1 MKKIRYSPVGDGAS
15 LSFARFIE
23 VDGRYKEIIS
33 LLKNI
38 GYDGLFDIEVFVVGE
53 SLYLNEI
60 NFRNSGNAW
69 AIVNVGINAP
79 VIWIKD

>member
-1 MKKIRYSPVGDGAS
+1 MGDGAS
-15 LSFARFIE
+15 LSFAQFIE

>member
-1 MKKIRYSPVGDGAS
+1 MGDGAS

>member
-1 MKKIRYSPVGDGAS
+1 MNAKGKFLNTRTN
-15 LSFARFIE
+15 
-23 VDGRYKEIIS
+23 
-33 LLKNI
+33 LLWC
-38 GYDGLFDIEVFVVGE
+38 IEVFVVGE